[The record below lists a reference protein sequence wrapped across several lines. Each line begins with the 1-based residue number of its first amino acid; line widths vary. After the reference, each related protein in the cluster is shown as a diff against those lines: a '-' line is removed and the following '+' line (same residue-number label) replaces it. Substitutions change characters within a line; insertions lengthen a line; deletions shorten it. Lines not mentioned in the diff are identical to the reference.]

1 MKLAGMLLLLAG
13 WGLVVSAVVLFP
25 RPISRAL
32 FVLAGLG
39 VQGLGLI
46 MAFRAGTKLPK
57 EEK

>member
-13 WGLVVSAVVLFP
+13 WGIVVSAVVLFP
-25 RPISRAL
+25 RPMARAL

-46 MAFRAGTKLPK
+46 LAFRGGAKLP
-57 EEK
+57 EEGK

>member
-13 WGLVVSAVVLFP
+13 WGIVVSAVVLFP
-25 RPISRAL
+25 RPTTRAL

-46 MAFRAGTKLPK
+46 LAFRSGAKSP
-57 EEK
+57 EEAK

>member
-1 MKLAGMLLLLAG
+1 MKLAGMLLLPAG

-32 FVLAGLG
+32 FVLAGLC
-39 VQGLGLI
+39 VQALGL
-46 MAFRAGTKLPK
+46 ALVFRGGTQLPE